1 MATAERRQAL
11 DPDYASPIV
20 FLEYPIAQDYE
31 INWKKQLG
39 TGVSGPVRMCVHKAS
54 GEKRA
59 LKVLRDRDK
68 SLSEINLQ
76 WRCSGSQH
84 MVRILDVYKNSI
96 RMPGEPV
103 AQKRYLVVMELMEGG
118 ELFEYISLKKKF
130 TEEEARKI
138 SMQIGEAIRHCHAQ
152 NIAHR
157 DLKPENLLLAKKV
170 SSNDT
175 PLVKLSDFGFA
186 KVDNGDMTTP
196 QFTPYYV
203 APQILQAQQIQHDR
217 ARGRLPPGSPY
228 HYDKSCD
235 MWSFGVIIYIMLCGY
250 PPFYSEIR
258 GQPLSSRM
266 KRKIMAGEYTFP
278 EETWKTISS
287 DAKDMIQKMLVVEP
301 SERMSIEDFF
311 RHPWVKVAQGD
322 DLTLPS
328 PNNFDPEQ
336 MQLFREAYAAVLAE
350 IRRGADDF
358 QLCEPSQMF
367 SANRIAQRRGL
378 AVKSLK
384 LQEGAA
390 PVPQSQSSGQSS
402 LKSVTSMEVTLPSPP
417 LQEPGVVTARE
428 GACLP
433 TKTQSFEAKL
443 QNIIDVCL
451 MPPPPNS
458 NGIMTSPDVVQSAE
472 AVLVTA
478 VNEALSSAGPLREQL
493 ELTLLQQ
500 TWNGHTFTTNCNL
513 QQLADGVR
521 RLLPQK

>member
-1 MATAERRQAL
+1 MAATAEVMQPA
-11 DPDYASPIV
+11 DYGSPIV
-20 FLEYPIAQDYE
+20 FLDHPIEQDYE

-39 TGVSGPVRMCVHKAS
+39 TGVSGPVRMCVHKAT

-59 LKVLRDRDK
+59 LKILRDRDK

-76 WRCSGSQH
+76 WRCSGSEH
-84 MVRILDVYKNSI
+84 MVRILDVYRNTI

-103 AQKRYLVVMELMEGG
+103 GYKRYLVVMELMEGG
-118 ELFEYISLKKKF
+118 ELFEYISLKRKF

-138 SMQIGEAIRHCHAQ
+138 SIQIGEAIRHCHTH

-170 SSNDT
+170 TADDT

-203 APQILQAQQIQHDR
+203 APQILQAQHIQHER
-217 ARGRLPPGSPY
+217 ARGRLAPGSPY
-228 HYDKSCD
+228 YYDKSCD
-235 MWSFGVIIYIMLCGY
+235 MWSFGVVIYIMLCGY

-278 EETWKTISS
+278 EEAWKNISS
-287 DAKDMIQKMLVVEP
+287 DAKNMIQKMLKVEP
-301 SERMSIEDFF
+301 SDRMTIEEFF
-311 RHPWVKVAQGD
+311 HHPWVKVAQVD

-336 MQLFREAYAAVLAE
+336 MQLFQEAYATVLAE
-350 IRRGADDF
+350 IRRESDDF
-358 QLCEPSQMF
+358 QLCEPSQML

-384 LQEGAA
+384 LHETAA
-390 PVPQSQSSGQSS
+390 AVPQSQTSPESSM
-402 LKSVTSMEVTLPSPP
+402 KSVTSMEVTLPSPP
-417 LQEPGVVTARE
+417 LQEPGAVPAGE
-428 GACLP
+428 GIYPP
-433 TKTQSFEAKL
+433 TKTLSFEAKL

-458 NGIMTSPDVVQSAE
+458 NGIMASQDVTLSSE
-472 AVLVTA
+472 AVLIGA
-478 VNEALSSAGPLREQL
+478 VKEALSNAGPQREQL
-493 ELTLLQQ
+493 ESILLQHS
-500 TWNGHTFTTNCNL
+500 WDGHAFTTRCNL
-513 QQLADGVR
+513 QQLADSVQK
-521 RLLPQK
+521 LIPQK

>member
-1 MATAERRQAL
+1 MATAEKRRAA
-11 DPDYASPIV
+11 DYASPPIYH
-20 FLEYPIAQDYE
+20 EYPIAQDYE

-39 TGVSGPVRMCVHKAS
+39 TGVSGPVRLCVHKAS

-59 LKVLRDRDK
+59 LKVLRDREK

-76 WRCSGSQH
+76 WRCSGSEH
-84 MVRILDVYKNSI
+84 MVRILDVYRNSI
-96 RMPGEPV
+96 RMPGEPM
-103 AQKRYLVVMELMEGG
+103 ACKRYLVVMELMEGG
-118 ELFEYISLKKKF
+118 ELFEFISLKKKF

-138 SMQIGEAIRHCHAQ
+138 SVQIGEAIRHCHAQ

-170 SSNDT
+170 TADDT
-175 PLVKLSDFGFA
+175 PLIKLSDFGFA

-203 APQILQAQQIQHDR
+203 APQILQAQQIQHER
-217 ARGRLPPGSPY
+217 ARGRLAPGSPY

-250 PPFYSEIR
+250 PPFYSEIQ

-278 EETWKTISS
+278 KETWKNISS

-301 SERMSIEDFF
+301 SDRMSIEEFF
-311 RHPWVKVAQGD
+311 THPWVKVTQGD
-322 DLTLPS
+322 ELTLPS

-350 IRRGADDF
+350 IRREADDF
-358 QLCEPSQMF
+358 QLCEPAQMF

-378 AVKSLK
+378 AVKSLQ
-384 LQEGAA
+384 LQQPAA
-390 PVPQSQSSGQSS
+390 PGPQPQSSGESS

-417 LQEPGVVTARE
+417 LQEPGVVPTGERAH
-428 GACLP
+428 LP
-433 TKTQSFEAKL
+433 TKTHSFEAKL

-458 NGIMTSPDVVQSAE
+458 NGLMASPDMALSSE
-472 AVLVTA
+472 TVLVSA
-478 VNEALSSAGPLREQL
+478 VSEALSSAGPQREQL
-493 ELTLLQQ
+493 EAILLQHS
-500 TWNGHTFTTNCNL
+500 WNGHTFTTKFDP
-513 QQLADGVR
+513 QHLADSVR
-521 RLLPQK
+521 RLIPPN